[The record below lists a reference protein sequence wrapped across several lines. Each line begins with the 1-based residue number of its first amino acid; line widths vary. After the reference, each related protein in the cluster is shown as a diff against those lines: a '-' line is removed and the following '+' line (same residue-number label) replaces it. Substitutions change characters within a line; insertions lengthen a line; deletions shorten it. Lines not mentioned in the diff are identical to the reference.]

1 MKTILIKGNLIANKL
16 TIVNGEGG
24 VKSLYTKL
32 EEVPCDTI
40 VICGDVEVKGELVV
54 NYALLVTGEVV
65 ETGGMI

>member
-1 MKTILIKGNLIANKL
+1 MKTILIKGNLIADKL
-16 TIVNGEGG
+16 TIVNGGG

-40 VICGDVEVKGELVV
+40 VICGDVEIKGELVV

-65 ETGGMI
+65 ERGGMI